1 MMKIQIK
8 NDRYRRSDPMLN
20 SLENPRQRINSGEVC
35 IKAWEC
41 NAHTCFYET
50 QMDQNNKSTQEEKET

>member
-8 NDRYRRSDPMLN
+8 NDRYKRSDPLLN
-20 SLENPRQRINSGEVC
+20 SLETQDNELTLTKAC